1 MDCCVDVLVISIF
14 FNVYVEIDL
23 CKYMLRVG
31 IDKFSFN
38 KFLDRYIFGEIYL
51 DWKKNCKI
59 LRLKSFINKFFKVF
73 LFWMVIYKKRWY

>member
-1 MDCCVDVLVISIF
+1 
-14 FNVYVEIDL
+14 
-23 CKYMLRVG
+23 MLRVG

-73 LFWMVIYKKRWY
+73 LFWMVIYKEDDINMLMIFFILGIDEMFYMVGIFRLM